1 MVGFSSEKRR
11 AGYYVPAYLQEHGY
25 QIIPVNPFEEEG
37 LGVKA
42 VDSLADVD
50 KEIDLVLVFRKR
62 EAVPGVVDEAI
73 AAGAKAIWMQSGI
86 YDQAAADKAIEAGLQ
101 VVQDRCMMVEHRSWV
116 RRG

>member
-1 MVGFSSEKRR
+1 MVGFSSEKQR
-11 AGYYVPAYLQEHGY
+11 AGYYVPAYLNEHGY
-25 QIIPVNPFEEEG
+25 QIIPVNPFVDEG

-42 VDSLADVD
+42 VDSLGDIQG
-50 KEIDLVLVFRKR
+50 EFDLVLVFRKR

-86 YDQAAADKAIEAGLQ
+86 YDQAAAEKAIQAGLQ
-101 VVQDRCMMVEHRSWV
+101 VVQDRCMMVEHRNWL